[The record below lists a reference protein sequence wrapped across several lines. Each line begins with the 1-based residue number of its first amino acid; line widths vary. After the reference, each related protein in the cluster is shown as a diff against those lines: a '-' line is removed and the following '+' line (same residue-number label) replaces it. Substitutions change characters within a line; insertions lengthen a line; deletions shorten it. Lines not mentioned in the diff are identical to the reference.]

1 VPRPRQQSGWGALLV
16 ALVLLLASMC
26 WARSA
31 SAQEPPDRVSV
42 LTMGPGDHPFT
53 RFGHNAILLEWGDG
67 GRGKNAVYNF
77 GTFEFDGL
85 NGVRDFMAGRF
96 RYWLSVT
103 TLEQTRRAYAAAERS
118 LTAQELDLTSAERAE
133 LQRALV
139 RNARPE
145 HRYYDYDYYRD
156 NCSTRVRDALDG
168 LLGGALRRRV
178 VGPGSMTFRQHT
190 LTRVGEAP
198 WLYFGLDVALGAPTD
213 RPTTRWEELFLPQEL
228 HDALA
233 VQTRERD
240 GLRVPLVRHER
251 SLLANQRPAVPR
263 EPPAPWLAFGASGA
277 LLGAVLAAL
286 GRGARSRP
294 ALRVL
299 FGVAT
304 AVVGLL
310 LGLLGVA
317 LSVFAASKHWA
328 AHQNPS
334 LLGCPPW
341 ALGLVVVGVGFALGR
356 PRSARTLQILLG
368 VLLATSCA
376 LLAWGLFGAG
386 HEALRMALL
395 FTPLWAGAF
404 AGARLSQRAP
414 EPQARAVAG
423 GGTLLGERTP

>member
-1 VPRPRQQSGWGALLV
+1 
-16 ALVLLLASMC
+16 
-26 WARSA
+26 
-31 SAQEPPDRVSV
+31 
-42 LTMGPGDHPFT
+42 MGPGDHPFT

-85 NGVRDFMAGRF
+85 RGVRDFMAGRF

-103 TLEQTRRAYAAAERS
+103 SLEQTKRAYAAAERS
-118 LTAQELDLTSAERAE
+118 LTAQELELTTAERAE
-133 LQRALV
+133 LHRALA
-139 RNARPE
+139 RNERPE

-168 LLGGALRRRV
+168 LLDGALRRSV
-178 VGPGSMTFRQHT
+178 VGPGRLTFREHT
-190 LTRVGEAP
+190 LTLVGDAP

-213 RPTTRWEELFLPQEL
+213 RSTTRWEELFLPQEL

-233 VQTRERD
+233 QQTRELN
-240 GLRVPLVRHER
+240 GSSVPLVRHER
-251 SLLANQRPAVPR
+251 SLLASQRPAAPR
-263 EPPAPWLAFGASGA
+263 EPPTPWLAFGGAGA
-277 LLGAVLAAL
+277 LLGVLFAAL
-286 GRGARSRP
+286 GRAARSRP

-299 FGVAT
+299 FGAAT
-304 AVVGLL
+304 ALVGLV
-310 LGLLGVA
+310 LGLLGLA
-317 LSVFAASKHWA
+317 LSIFWASKHWA

-341 ALGLVVVGVGFALGR
+341 ALGLVAVGVGFALGK
-356 PRSARTLQILLG
+356 PRSARLLPILLG

-376 LLAWGLFGAG
+376 LLAWGLLGAG
-386 HEALRMALL
+386 HQALRMALL

-414 EPQARAVAG
+414 RAQARAVAG
-423 GGTLLGERTP
+423 GGALLGERAP

>member
-1 VPRPRQQSGWGALLV
+1 MALL
-16 ALVLLLASMC
+16 LLLVCTS
-26 WARSA
+26 WAVPA

-53 RFGHNAILLEWGDG
+53 RFGHNAILLEWGNG
-67 GRGKNAVYNF
+67 GRGKNAVYNY

-96 RYWLSVT
+96 RYWLSVSS
-103 TLEQTRRAYAAAERS
+103 LEQTLRAYAAAERS
-118 LTAQELDLTSAERAE
+118 LTAQELELTSAERAE
-133 LQRALV
+133 LYRALV
-139 RNARPE
+139 ENERPE

-168 LLGGALRRRV
+168 LLDGALHRGV
-178 VGPGSMTFRQHT
+178 VGPGSLTFRQHT
-190 LTRVGEAP
+190 LTRVGSAP

-233 VQTRERD
+233 HQTRELD
-240 GLRVPLVRHER
+240 GHAVPLVRQER
-251 SLLANQRPAVPR
+251 RLLSSPKPPLPR
-263 EPPAPWLAFGASGA
+263 EPPAPWLAFGASGGF
-277 LLGAVLAAL
+277 LGGLFAAL
-286 GRGARSRP
+286 GRGARGRP

-299 FGVAT
+299 FGAST
-304 AVVGLL
+304 ALVGLV

-317 LSVFAASKHWA
+317 LSVFWASKHWA

-341 ALGLVVVGVGFALGR
+341 ALGLVVIGVGFALR
-356 PRSARTLQILLG
+356 KPRSARRLRNLLG
-368 VLLATSCA
+368 LLLAGSCVLLIWGMTSA
-376 LLAWGLFGAG
+376 Q

-395 FTPLWAGAF
+395 FAPLWAGAF
-404 AGARLSQRAP
+404 AGAQLSQLAP
-414 EPQARAVAG
+414 EAQASAVTG

>member
-1 VPRPRQQSGWGALLV
+1 
-16 ALVLLLASMC
+16 
-26 WARSA
+26 
-31 SAQEPPDRVSV
+31 
-42 LTMGPGDHPFT
+42 MGPGDHPFT

-67 GRGKNAVYNF
+67 GRGRNAVYNF

-85 NGVRDFMAGRF
+85 SGVRDFMAGRF
-96 RYWLSVT
+96 RYWLSLT

-118 LTAQELDLTSAERAE
+118 LTAQELELTSAERAE
-133 LQRALV
+133 LQRALA
-139 RNARPE
+139 RNEQPE

-156 NCSTRVRDALDG
+156 NCSTRVRDSLDA
-168 LLGGALRRRV
+168 LLGGALRRSV
-178 VGPGSMTFRQHT
+178 VGPGSLTFRQHT
-190 LTRVGEAP
+190 LTRVGDAP

-233 VQTRERD
+233 QQTRELD
-240 GLRVPLVRHER
+240 GLRLPLVRHER
-251 SLLANQRPAVPR
+251 TLLPNQRPAVPR
-263 EPPAPWLAFGASGA
+263 EPPAPWLAFGASGT
-277 LLGAVLAAL
+277 LLGALFAAL

-299 FGVAT
+299 FG
-304 AVVGLL
+304 AVMAIVGLA

-341 ALGLVVVGVGFALGR
+341 ALGLVVVGVGFARGL
-356 PRSARTLQILLG
+356 PWSARTLQILLA
-368 VLLATSCA
+368 VLLATSCV
-376 LLAWGLFGAG
+376 LLGWGLLGAG

-423 GGTLLGERTP
+423 GGALLGERTP